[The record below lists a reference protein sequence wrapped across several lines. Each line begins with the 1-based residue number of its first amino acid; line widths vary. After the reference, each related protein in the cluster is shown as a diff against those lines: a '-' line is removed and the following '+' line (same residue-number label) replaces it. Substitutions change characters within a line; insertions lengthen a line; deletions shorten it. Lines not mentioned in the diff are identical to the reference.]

1 VIRMEKKNK
10 FFVIFI
16 FLIIYTIFG
25 FSIPKQNN
33 NKKNNIYINYPELSR
48 IKGVDIN
55 FIPHIFNQINFNN
68 FNNFYLL
75 VYREHDCNVCIK
87 QLLKLFNRKN
97 LLILYFSDNNDE
109 NYSESKYKKREENIN
124 FYLKKMKYIR
134 TPVILRFDSTFKVL
148 DAFFPTVKK
157 EKEFKDFI
165 DK

>member
-1 VIRMEKKNK
+1 M
-10 FFVIFI
+10 
-16 FLIIYTIFG
+16 
-25 FSIPKQNN
+25 
-33 NKKNNIYINYPELSR
+33 
-48 IKGVDIN
+48 
-55 FIPHIFNQINFNN
+55 H
-68 FNNFYLL
+68 
-75 VYREHDCNVCIK
+75 K